1 MTLPYRRNINVY
13 LPIGNDMAVREKSII
28 GIFDMDNASTSKWTR
43 AFLSRA
49 EKEGEVVPFDDLPAS
64 FVLTTEYGMNRV
76 FLSEQPTRKLK
87 EKLK

>member
-1 MTLPYRRNINVY
+1 M
-13 LPIGNDMAVREKSII
+13 REKSII

-64 FVLTTEYGMNRV
+64 FILTTEYGMNRV